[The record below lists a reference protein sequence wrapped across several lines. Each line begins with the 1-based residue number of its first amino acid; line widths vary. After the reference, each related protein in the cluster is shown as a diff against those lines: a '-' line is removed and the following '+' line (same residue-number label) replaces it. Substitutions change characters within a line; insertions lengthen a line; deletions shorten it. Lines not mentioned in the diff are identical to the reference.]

1 MATHVTLREAE
12 KAFATLIGRVQ
23 GGEEIVI
30 DEAGQPVARL
40 IPAAASPVGQDRKPG
55 SAQGLFV
62 VPDDFDD
69 PLAGDVLD
77 EFEK

>member
-12 KAFATLIGRVQ
+12 KAFSALIGRVQ

-30 DEAGQPVARL
+30 DEGGQPVARL
-40 IPAAASPVGQDRKPG
+40 LPAIPGGGDRKPG

-62 VPDDFDD
+62 VPEDFNH
-69 PLAGDVLD
+69 PLPADVLD
-77 EFEK
+77 DFEK

>member
-12 KAFATLIGRVQ
+12 KTFSALIDRVQ

-30 DEAGQPVARL
+30 DEGGQPVARIL
-40 IPAAASPVGQDRKPG
+40 PAAASFAEDRKPG

-62 VPDDFDD
+62 VPADFDR
-69 PLAGDVLD
+69 PLPGEVLD

>member
-1 MATHVTLREAE
+1 MATHVTIREAE
-12 KAFATLIGRVQ
+12 KSFSALIDRVQ

-30 DEAGQPVARL
+30 DEGGQPVARL
-40 IPAAASPVGQDRKPG
+40 VPANPAGEDRKPG

-62 VPDDFDD
+62 VPEDFNS
-69 PLAGDVLD
+69 PLPGDVLD

>member
-1 MATHVTLREAE
+1 MATHVTIREAE
-12 KAFATLIGRVQ
+12 KTFSALIGRVQ

-30 DEAGQPVARL
+30 DEGGQPVARL
-40 IPAAASPVGQDRKPG
+40 LPANPAGENRKPG

-62 VPDDFDD
+62 VPEDFNN
-69 PLAGDVLD
+69 PLPGDVLD